1 MSSTILRL
9 GFILGSYQARRLKSM
24 LLQSSTIC
32 VQINT
37 EHINITYPSRLK
49 MGKHFYGRPVVSFV
63 RNQSIYHPTFYPTE
77 KHNCDYRIS
86 ILWMHLTRLIVI
98 GLSKKKYLIRKINA
112 QNGQFVKAGI

>member
-77 KHNCDYRIS
+77 KHNCDCRIS

-98 GLSKKKYLIRKINA
+98 GLSKKKYLIR
-112 QNGQFVKAGI
+112 